1 MNRAQTRFYWRCLER
16 NVCNATGSTNFNVQ
30 NGIFFLCG
38 KPHLH
43 EPDDVEMKVQEIPRA
58 IKWTATKQNH
68 PNAPPS
74 SIFRDEI
81 STLNDTEV
89 SMKL

>member
-1 MNRAQTRFYWRCLER
+1 MFAMRLRLPTSMFKM
-16 NVCNATGSTNFNVQ
+16 VF
-30 NGIFFLCG
+30 FFLCG

-43 EPDDVEMKVQEIPRA
+43 EPDDVEIKVQEIVRV